1 MNRQHIA
8 ICMLG
13 ITFFPMI
20 RTLNLVQARDPVWEE
35 KFEIV
40 TDRSIYIAGET
51 IRFRVFHRSHDT
63 LASGRRNDV
72 LHVELI
78 APSGISLAGKKIG
91 IDRTGATG
99 SVTIPG
105 DISSG
110 TYYLKTYSR
119 WMRNCGPESFSYL
132 SVQIID
138 PFRESVLEVDTAGE
152 FTVIPAPRAKDRDP
166 GTDNRVR
173 CVLSQDRFGSREKVR
188 AKLIW
193 DDPALTAVLCASVA
207 RAGTHHLQ
215 YMSAPGCR
223 IGQDDRVEFIPESR
237 GVALTGTVVSREGG
251 KPVPYAVIYISVL
264 EGDRNFFCNYSDS
277 AGRFYFAF
285 PGYQGRQDLFI
296 SAHHREHGDLELLI
310 DQDFSNGNIHL
321 PSFPILLNDSIR
333 RLAAELSMHAQV
345 AQQYSP
351 YTMPAPPDDGK
362 GNPDSRSVAQDAGP
376 SAPAF
381 FYGRPSATIR
391 FDDFI
396 RLPTLEEYFTEVIPQ
411 VALRRNAGK
420 RELRVLG
427 EHPDLNIY
435 PPLVM
440 IDGVAIFDME
450 SLLEVSPRLVER
462 TEVVTSPYVRGDVTF
477 GGIINVITR
486 ENNLGY
492 IDLPS
497 SGLLVDYQM
506 LAGPDPGPETIPPED
521 PRLPDVRNTLYW
533 EPSIELSPGEET
545 GFSFYTS
552 DVKGSYEILIRGFDD
567 SGNPLEKRILFTVE

>member
-13 ITFFPMI
+13 S
-20 RTLNLVQARDPVWEE
+20 TLFHLFWSLNRVQAREPVWEE
-35 KFEIV
+35 KYEIL

-63 LASGRRNDV
+63 PVSDRRNDV

-78 APSGISLAGKKIG
+78 APSGFSLAGKKIG
-91 IDRTGATG
+91 IDRRGGTGC
-99 SVTIPG
+99 VIIPR

-110 TYYLKTYSR
+110 TYYLKAYSR

-138 PFRESVLEVDTAGE
+138 PFRESVLEVDTTGN
-152 FTVIPAPRAKDRDP
+152 FTAVPGLPVSDRDP
-166 GTDNRVR
+166 GTEGMMR
-173 CVLSQDRFGSREKVR
+173 CLLPQDRFGSREKVR
-188 AKLIW
+188 VTLAW
-193 DDPALTAVLCASVA
+193 DDPARGALLCASVS
-207 RAGTHHLQ
+207 RTGTHPAQ
-215 YMSAPGCR
+215 YVSNPGCR

-237 GVALTGTVVSREGG
+237 GVALTGTVVNRDKGE
-251 KPVPYAVIYISVL
+251 PVPYAVIYISIL

-285 PGYQGRQDLFI
+285 PGYKGRQDLFI
-296 SAHHREHGDLELLI
+296 SVHHREYEDMELLI
-310 DQDFSNGNIHL
+310 DQDFSNGNIRL

-345 AQQYSP
+345 AQQYAP
-351 YTMPAPPDDGK
+351 YTGSAARDDGNADSAA
-362 GNPDSRSVAQDAGP
+362 GNAGLESGP
-376 SAPAF
+376 TGPAF

-411 VALRRNAGK
+411 VALRRNAGN

-427 EHPDLNIY
+427 DHPDLNIY

-462 TEVVTSPYVRGDVTF
+462 TEVVTAPYVRGDVTF

-506 LAGPDPGPETIPPED
+506 LAGPDPGPETLPPQD
-521 PRLPDVRNTLYW
+521 PRLPDVRNTLYFG
-533 EPSIELSPGEET
+533 PSIELSPGEET

-552 DVKGSYEILIRGFDD
+552 DVQGSYEILIRGFDD
-567 SGNPLEKRILFTVE
+567 SGNPLEKRVPFTVE